1 MMRLGL
7 PKGRNL
13 KTALAAFRAAGL
25 QLEGLDE
32 KARQLRRRFESEDIE
47 VLMLKDW
54 DLPLYIEHGI
64 ADFGVV
70 GADVL
75 EEVDGDLLV
84 PVRFNEGGCRLSL
97 IGKSEELPAPGA
109 QIRLATKY
117 PNLARRLVATRSWG
131 AEIFKLSGSVELGPL
146 LELSEMALD
155 IVQTGGTLR
164 DNGLV
169 EIEIV
174 QQIQPCLVVNRAS
187 YQRHRRRLNEL
198 VSRLEEKELVF

>member
-13 KTALAAFRAAGL
+13 TTALAAFRAAGL
-25 QLEGLDE
+25 QLEGLD
-32 KARQLRRRFESEDIE
+32 KDARQLRRRFESEDIE

-84 PVRFNEGGCRLSL
+84 PVRFNQGGCRLSL
-97 IGKSEELPAPGA
+97 IGRSGDLPDPGA

-117 PNLARRLVATRSWG
+117 PKLARRLVATRSWG

-169 EIEIV
+169 EIEVV

-187 YQRHRRRLNEL
+187 YQRHRQRLNEL
-198 VSRLEEKELVF
+198 IRRLEEKELVF

>member
-1 MMRLGL
+1 MMRLAL

-13 KTALAAFRAAGL
+13 STALAAFREAGL
-25 QLEGLDE
+25 RLDGVDVQ
-32 KARQLRRRFESEDIE
+32 ARQLRRRLEDEDLE

-54 DLPLYIEHGI
+54 DLPLYVEHGI

-75 EEVDGDLLV
+75 DETDGDLLV
-84 PVRFNEGGCRLSL
+84 PARFKAGGCRLSL
-97 IGKSEELPAPGA
+97 IGRSGEIPEAGA

-117 PNLARRLVATRSWG
+117 PNLARQLVATRSWG

-155 IVQTGGTLR
+155 IVQTGDTLR
-164 DNGLV
+164 DNDLV
-169 EIEIV
+169 EIEVIK
-174 QQIQPCLVVNRAS
+174 QIQPCLVVNRAS
-187 YQRHRRRLNEL
+187 YQRHRQRLNEL
-198 VSRLEEKELVF
+198 LRRLEEKELVF